1 MTKFRMKKLALALAL
16 SGACAAA
23 NATMTDLGT
32 LPIGATPFFGAIL
45 HEQGST
51 DPVTFGDIFLF
62 ELPANGG
69 SSYAVINFPLP
80 QLGFGTAFT
89 SLALWSAG
97 PDKAVGGADD
107 TLEKLVSGVGTS
119 STSLSLSFG
128 PTSAPQTMFLVVNG
142 LTTDAAGGLYSGA
155 ISVSPVP
162 EAEVWAMMLIG
173 VGLVGFRL
181 RHCSKRSSAAR
192 FA

>member
-1 MTKFRMKKLALALAL
+1 MTKFRMKKVALALAL

-23 NATMTDLGT
+23 NAAITDLGT
-32 LPIGATPFFGAIL
+32 LPIGATPFNGVIL
-45 HEQGST
+45 GGPA
-51 DPVTFGDIFLF
+51 PVGFEDFFIF

-69 SSYAVINFPLP
+69 SSYAVVNFPIP
-80 QLGFGTAFT
+80 QLNLDLTF
-89 SLALWSAG
+89 SALGLFSAG
-97 PDKAVGGADD
+97 PDKAIGGGDD
-107 TLEKLVSGVGTS
+107 TMVAVDAGDPTKLTVA
-119 STSLSLSFG
+119 FG
-128 PTSAPQTMFLVVNG
+128 PQQSAQTMYLVVQG
-142 LTTDAAGGLYSGA
+142 FTTGEAGGLYSGA